1 MSTTAREKHEVP
13 YPHSGSFQPYAEG
26 SEHRERPVDG
36 NGRKPG
42 RLTNLFRRL
51 LDNTHS

>member
-13 YPHSGSFQPYAEG
+13 YPHSGSFQPYAERAG
-26 SEHRERPVDG
+26 RTEQPKG

-51 LDNTHS
+51 MDHNS